1 MVTVWVPDEEVM
13 MQVESPCPLDELLA
27 IIGGKWKVIILW
39 HLQEGMMRFS
49 ELRKKMPGITQKMLT
64 QQLRDLEH
72 QQMVIRKVY
81 AEVPPRVEYQL
92 TEKGKQIK
100 PLLHQMQLWS
110 TQNLA
115 AESVLDQAPFH

>member
-1 MVTVWVPDEEVM
+1 MVPIQVPDEEVM

-49 ELRKKMPGITQKMLT
+49 ELRKKMPGVTQKMLT

-72 QQMVIRKVY
+72 QEMIIRKVY

-115 AESVLDQAPFH
+115 TQ